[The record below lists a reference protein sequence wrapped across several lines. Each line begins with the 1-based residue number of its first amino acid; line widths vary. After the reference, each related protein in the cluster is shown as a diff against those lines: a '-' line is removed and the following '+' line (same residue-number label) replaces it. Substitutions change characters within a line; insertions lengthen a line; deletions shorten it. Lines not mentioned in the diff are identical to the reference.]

1 MGSMFSG
8 GAPISPSS
16 PSSSPFAASATGN
29 HAKQPVVGSVGKVNK
44 NIAGSAS
51 KDDSGRGAPKKGSGA
66 SKAYKFHLTE
76 HHKAIIS
83 QAVLKN
89 NATASKKK
97 AIEIKGKQRS

>member
-1 MGSMFSG
+1 MGSMFSE

-16 PSSSPFAASATGN
+16 PSSSSFAASATGN
-29 HAKQPVVGSVGKVNK
+29 LAKQPVVGSAGKVNK

-66 SKAYKFHLTE
+66 FPTA
-76 HHKAIIS
+76 HHKAIIN

-89 NATASKKK
+89 NATASNIK